1 MLEIS
6 IPDLVFAIV
15 NFVILMA
22 ILRKFLWGPVMKT
35 MDERQKGITDS
46 LEKAAVAKKEA
57 DETHAV
63 LAGEIENA
71 RRQAKAIVDEAQQAG
86 EAVKSDI
93 IDQAQKSAS
102 DMITRAQAEIE
113 QQKLDA
119 IAQLK
124 GEVADLVV
132 ITTGKLLGE
141 NMSEEQH
148 KVLMDKYI
156 AEVGDR

>member
-113 QQKLDA
+113 QQKLEA

>member
-15 NFVILMA
+15 NFLILMA

-35 MDERQKGITDS
+35 MDERQKGITES
-46 LEKAAVAKKEA
+46 LDKAAVAKKEA
-57 DETHAV
+57 DETHSM

-71 RRQAKAIVDEAQQAG
+71 RRQAKAIVEEAQQAG

-113 QQKLDA
+113 RQKTDA

-132 ITTGKLLGE
+132 MTTGKILGE